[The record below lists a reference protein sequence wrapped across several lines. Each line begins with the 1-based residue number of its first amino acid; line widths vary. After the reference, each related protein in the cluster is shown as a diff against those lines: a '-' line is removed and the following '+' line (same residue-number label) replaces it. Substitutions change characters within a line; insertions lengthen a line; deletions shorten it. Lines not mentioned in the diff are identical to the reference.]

1 VQFEFLSYQQAFT
14 DFVSINPHQTTSAEC
29 YQAAKLN
36 NIEIPQGLRQTDEVD
51 DWLDWL
57 LTQQILPAF
66 KKDRFTFLYNYPASQ
81 CALAK
86 VAKNE
91 QQVSVAKR
99 FELFF
104 GETELANG
112 FHELTDA
119 NEQLQ
124 RFKKENKARIKAGL
138 DCGHID
144 ENFIA
149 ALRSGLPECSGV
161 AVGLDRLLMVL
172 AKAAHIEQV
181 ISFPWGKA

>member
-1 VQFEFLSYQQAFT
+1 MLFRS
-14 DFVSINPHQTTSAEC
+14 
-29 YQAAKLN
+29 
-36 NIEIPQGLRQTDEVD
+36 QGLGLTDELD

-57 LTQQILPAF
+57 LTQLVIPAF
-66 KKDRFTFLYNYPASQ
+66 KKDRFTFMYDYPTSQ

-86 VAKNE
+86 ITKNE
-91 QQVSVAKR
+91 QQVPVAKR

-104 GETELANG
+104 GEIELANG